1 MEEKI
6 FLSRMVMISTY
17 GQQPCKFPRTIC
29 QTFDCLYFYIVMPS
43 F

>member
-29 QTFDCLYFYIVMPS
+29 HILEQVYRFS
-43 F
+43 